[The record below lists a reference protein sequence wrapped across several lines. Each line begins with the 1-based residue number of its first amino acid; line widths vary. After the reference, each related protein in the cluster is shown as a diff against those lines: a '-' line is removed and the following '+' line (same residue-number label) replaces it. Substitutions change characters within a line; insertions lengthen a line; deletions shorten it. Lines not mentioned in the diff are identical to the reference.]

1 MLYTSGSTGRPKGVE
16 ITHANVM
23 TLLGGGSD
31 VLPQP
36 DDTVLLVTPLNFDIS
51 VLELWGALVAGARLV
66 IAPPGRPD
74 PRDVGRLIRERG
86 VTFLSAASGVFSR
99 LVDDALDDLAR
110 VRIAVSSADV
120 LQPDA
125 VRRLLAAHPH
135 VRLIN
140 GYGPTETTVLCT
152 GHEVFE
158 VGADVPIGRPLPG
171 YTARVAEDG
180 ELLIGG
186 PGVARGYR
194 DNPEA
199 TAERFVDG
207 WYRTGDRV
215 REDDDGVLHFV
226 GRLDRQVKIG
236 GVRVEP
242 GEVEHALAAHP
253 AVARAAVTVRT
264 PVAGHPQLAAYAT
277 AVEGAQLDPE
287 ALRAHLAERLP
298 QAYVPWTV
306 IALDL
311 MPLTERGKVDR
322 DALPEPAAG
331 GGEGGPVS
339 EEALRVAGVMREL
352 LRGELPGPDD
362 DFFALGGDSLLA
374 IALVG
379 RLRAL
384 GHASLGVGAV
394 FAHRTPRA
402 LAAAL
407 TEAVGPAL
415 PAITPRAGGAL
426 APLTGAQRR
435 TWLFGEMN
443 PGARAYQHVGWV
455 RIDGPLDPAV
465 LRAALEALVDRHEA
479 LRSSIVVRDGEP
491 FQRVHERVPI
501 ALEELDLRGAGSVA
515 VARATRARARA
526 KIDPSQAPWV
536 RWDADTARRGA
547 VGAALPRAPPRPRRV
562 VVRRDHARARRA
574 LRRRDPAAA
583 GAARRR
589 RRGVGG
595 RQRGGA
601 RRPGRVLGRGA
612 RPGSGAAAAPVR
624 PAARDPRVVRRR
636 HRAATA
642 SSRRRRGRPGRSPRR
657 RARRSSRP
665 AWPPSRSSWPATTAA
680 TTCSSAQASPT
691 AATLA
696 WRARSGCS

>member
-1 MLYTSGSTGRPKGVE
+1 M
-16 ITHANVM
+16 
-23 TLLGGGSD
+23 
-31 VLPQP
+31 
-36 DDTVLLVTPLNFDIS
+36 
-51 VLELWGALVAGARLV
+51 
-66 IAPPGRPD
+66 
-74 PRDVGRLIRERG
+74 
-86 VTFLSAASGVFSR
+86 
-99 LVDDALDDLAR
+99 
-110 VRIAVSSADV
+110 SSADV
-120 LQPDA
+120 LQPEPA
-125 VRRLLAAHPH
+125 RRLLAAHPH

-152 GHEVFE
+152 AHEVFA

-171 YTARVAEDG
+171 YTARVGEDG

-186 PGVARGYR
+186 TGVARGYR

-215 REDDDGVLHFV
+215 WEDDDGVLHFV

-253 AVARAAVTVRT
+253 DVARAAVTVRAL
-264 PVAGHPQLAAYAT
+264 VAGHPQLAAYAT
-277 AVEGAQLDPE
+277 PAEGASLDPE

-306 IALDL
+306 IALDV

-331 GGEGGPVS
+331 GGEAGPVS

-407 TEAVGPAL
+407 TDTVGPAL
-415 PAITPRAGGAL
+415 AAITPRAGGAL
-426 APLTGAQRR
+426 AR
-435 TWLFGEMN
+435 
-443 PGARAYQHVGWV
+443 
-455 RIDGPLDPAV
+455 
-465 LRAALEALVDRHEA
+465 
-479 LRSSIVVRDGEP
+479 
-491 FQRVHERVPI
+491 
-501 ALEELDLRGAGSVA
+501 
-515 VARATRARARA
+515 
-526 KIDPSQAPWV
+526 
-536 RWDADTARRGA
+536 
-547 VGAALPRAPPRPRRV
+547 
-562 VVRRDHARARRA
+562 
-574 LRRRDPAAA
+574 
-583 GAARRR
+583 
-589 RRGVGG
+589 
-595 RQRGGA
+595 
-601 RRPGRVLGRGA
+601 
-612 RPGSGAAAAPVR
+612 
-624 PAARDPRVVRRR
+624 
-636 HRAATA
+636 
-642 SSRRRRGRPGRSPRR
+642 
-657 RARRSSRP
+657 
-665 AWPPSRSSWPATTAA
+665 
-680 TTCSSAQASPT
+680 
-691 AATLA
+691 
-696 WRARSGCS
+696 